1 MAVVCFDFDSTVVKR
16 ETLDDAIAEALAK
29 HPEKE
34 RLVQEVE
41 RLTRLGME
49 GKMKFVESVRR
60 RLEVVPLSKQLL
72 EECGRAMLQEI
83 SDGIPELFEWLRSR
97 KHDIHIVSG
106 GFIENIAPVAEMLGI
121 PEDRRHTNRFIY
133 FPDGSVYGLDEGS
146 LLLTNEGKTPV
157 LRALR
162 KQYPREIF
170 VMVGDGMNDY
180 RAYESGAADIFC
192 GFGANVVREP
202 VKAKAPHFFHTA
214 QELSAFLEREL

>member
-16 ETLDDAIAEALAK
+16 ETLDDAIAEALAQ
-29 HPEKE
+29 HPDKE

-49 GKMKFVESVRR
+49 GQMNFVETVRR
-60 RLEVVPLSKQLL
+60 RMEVVPLSRQLL
-72 EECGRAMLQEI
+72 EERGRAMLQEI
-83 SDGIPELFEWLRSR
+83 SDGMPEIFTWLRTR
-97 KHDIHIVSG
+97 NHDIHIVSG
-106 GFIENIAPVAEMLGI
+106 GFSENIAPVAEALGV

-133 FPDGSVYGLDEGS
+133 FPDGRVYGLDEGS

-162 KQYPREIF
+162 TQYPGETF

-192 GFGANVVREP
+192 GFGANVVRES
-202 VKAKAPHFFHTA
+202 VRAKAPHFFYTA
-214 QELSAFLEREL
+214 PELFSFFRREL

>member
-1 MAVVCFDFDSTVVKR
+1 
-16 ETLDDAIAEALAK
+16 
-29 HPEKE
+29 
-34 RLVQEVE
+34 
-41 RLTRLGME
+41 
-49 GKMKFVESVRR
+49 
-60 RLEVVPLSKQLL
+60 
-72 EECGRAMLQEI
+72 MLQEV
-83 SDGIPELFEWLRSR
+83 SDGIPEIFEWLRSR
-97 KHDIHIVSG
+97 KHDTHIVSG
-106 GFIENIAPVAEMLGI
+106 GFVENIAPVAEMLGI

-133 FPDGSVYGLDEGS
+133 FPDGRVYGLDEGS

-214 QELSAFLEREL
+214 QELSSFSEREL